1 MHRFH
6 ALLTALITLC
16 GTGIAGA
23 ALAQSGPKVA
33 PVRAVTDTY
42 FGTTVTDPYR
52 YLEDV
57 KNPEVV
63 AWMRGQAD
71 YARAALD
78 RIPGRQALFERTM
91 MYEDAVA
98 ARVNNVRRRP
108 GDLYFYEKR
117 GLRDNQFKLYVRR
130 GLEGQERLL
139 VDPEALGKQRGKPLA
154 INYYEPS
161 RNGRFV
167 AYGLSEAGSEDADLY
182 VVETFSGRR
191 VLGPVSRAQY
201 GGVNWLRDDRGLFFN
216 RLQELKPG
224 MPAIEKYQNS
234 RAVLLRL
241 GADAEKAQIVLG
253 AGVDDM
259 RLAAEDAPFVGVLPD
274 GRTAVGV
281 IYHGTDR
288 ELTVYAAPLSRVLAG
303 TPRWRKIID
312 RSDDIT
318 AFEVVGDRL
327 FGLTHRGATR
337 FRILETSLLRPDWSR
352 ARELVPESQGV
363 ITTIAHAADGLYI
376 VRRDGA
382 VSKLLRHSLAA
393 GKTAVPQPETVEL
406 PVDGSIE
413 LAGVDHRLRGVLVVA
428 QSWTRGPQVFNAGPG
443 YAANTQLQPL
453 GRFDA
458 LPDYV
463 STEVLVPSHDGALV
477 PLSIVHRKDVPLDGN
492 NPTLLWGY
500 ASYGIT
506 EEPWFSSWRLAWLE
520 RGGVFA
526 VANPRGSG
534 AFGQDWYKAG
544 FQALKPNSWKDFIA
558 TAEYLVQNR
567 YTSPAR
573 LGIWGGSAGGILVGR
588 AMTERPDLFAAVVA
602 SVGVFDAVRAELT
615 PNGVPNIP
623 EFGTHKTEAGFRAL
637 QAMSTYAHIRDGVK
651 YPAVLLTHGVND
663 PRVDVWQSLKG
674 AARLQAATA
683 SGKPIL
689 LSLDYD
695 AGHGIGDTK
704 AQRQRERAD
713 VMAFLLWQFGV
724 PEFQPRQ

>member
-1 MHRFH
+1 MKRIH
-6 ALLTALITLC
+6 ALLASLC
-16 GTGIAGA
+16 CAVAGSAIAQG
-23 ALAQSGPKVA
+23 GPPVA
-33 PVRAVTDTY
+33 PVRPVTDSY
-42 FGTTVTDPYR
+42 FGTTVADPYR
-52 YLEDV
+52 YFEDV
-57 KNPEVV
+57 KNPEVAV
-63 AWMRGQAD
+63 WMRGQAD
-71 YARAALD
+71 HARAALD
-78 RIPGRQALFERTM
+78 RIPGRRALFERAA
-91 MYEDAVA
+91 MYDDAVA
-98 ARVNNVRRRP
+98 ARVINVRRRP

-117 GLRDNQFKLYVRR
+117 GTRDNQFKLYVRR
-130 GLEGQERLL
+130 GLKGQESLL
-139 VDPEALGKQRGKPLA
+139 VDPEALGKSLGKTLA

-161 RNGRFV
+161 RNGRLV
-167 AYGLSEAGSEDADLY
+167 AYGLSEAGSEDASLH

-201 GGVNWLRDDRGLFFN
+201 GGVNWLRDDRGFFFN
-216 RLQELKPG
+216 RLQAMQPG
-224 MPAIEKYQNS
+224 MPAIDKFQNS
-234 RAVLLRL
+234 RAVFVRL
-241 GADAEKAQIVLG
+241 GADVDKAPIVLG
-253 AGVDDM
+253 EGVEGI
-259 RLAAEDAPFVGVLPD
+259 RLGSEDAPFVGVLPD

-281 IYHGTDR
+281 VYHGTDR
-288 ELTVYAAPLSRVLAG
+288 ELTVYAAPVGRLLAG

-327 FGLTHRGATR
+327 IALTHRDAPR
-337 FRILETSLLRPDWSR
+337 FRIIETSLLRPDWAR
-352 ARELVPESQGV
+352 ARELVPQGQGV
-363 ITTIAHAADGLYI
+363 LTTMALAADGLYV

-382 VSKLLRHSLAA
+382 VSKLLRHNLAT
-393 GKTAVPQPETVEL
+393 GKSAVPQPELVDL
-406 PVDGSIE
+406 PVDGSLE
-413 LAGVDHRLRGVLVVA
+413 LAGIDHRLRGVLLTA
-428 QSWTRGPQVFNAGPG
+428 QSWTRGPQIFHAGPG
-443 YAANTQLQPL
+443 YAANTTLQPL
-453 GRFDA
+453 SRYDA

-477 PLSIVHRKDVPLDGN
+477 PLSIVHRKDLPLDGN

-506 EEPWFSSWRLAWLE
+506 EEPWFSAWRLAWLE
-520 RGGVFA
+520 RGGVFG

-544 FQALKPNSWKDFIA
+544 FQATKPNTWKDFIA
-558 TAEYLVQNR
+558 TAEYLVKNR

-588 AMTERPDLFAAVVA
+588 AMTERPDLFAAVIA
-602 SVGVFDAVRAELT
+602 SVGDLDTVRAELT

-637 QAMSTYAHIRDGVK
+637 QAMSTYAHIRDGEK
-651 YPAVLLTHGVND
+651 YPALLLTHGVND

-683 SGKPIL
+683 SGKPVL

-724 PEFQPRQ
+724 SEFQPRQ